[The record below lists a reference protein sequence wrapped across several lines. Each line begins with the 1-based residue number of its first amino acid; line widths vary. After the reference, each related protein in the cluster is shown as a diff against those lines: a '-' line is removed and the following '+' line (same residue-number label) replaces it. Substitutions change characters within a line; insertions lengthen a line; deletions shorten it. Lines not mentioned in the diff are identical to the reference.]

1 MQLVVGR
8 IGRAHGVLGEATIE
22 VRTDDADLR
31 FAVGNKL
38 TLDNGQQLIIKSARW
53 HNQVL
58 LLTFDG
64 ITDRNQI
71 EELRDQLISAQ
82 VDFNSLAPGEYHYQ
96 QLIGSQV
103 YLVSGE
109 LIGVV
114 GEIVKLP
121 GQDLLSVDKDGKQI
135 PGSYGLSWFPGYA
148 INVETGERLNIV
160 FGEDSSLPT
169 ENGAD
174 MIWNP
179 TNSFFDKFFNNPYL
193 FRRF

>member
-31 FAVGNKL
+31 FAVGNAV
-38 TLDNGQQLIIKSARW
+38 TLENSKKLIIKSSRW

-58 LLTFDG
+58 LLSFEG

-71 EELRDQLISAQ
+71 EELRDQLISAE
-82 VDFNSLAPGEYHYQ
+82 VDTSAMAPGEYHYQ

-103 YLVSGE
+103 FLQSGDQV
-109 LIGVV
+109 GVV

-121 GQDLLSVDKDGKQI
+121 GQDLLSVDKGGSQVLVPMVKQI
-135 PGSYGLSWFPGYA
+135 IISIDVAAKKIVINPPEGLLD
-148 INVETGERLNIV
+148 V
-160 FGEDSSLPT
+160 
-169 ENGAD
+169 
-174 MIWNP
+174 
-179 TNSFFDKFFNNPYL
+179 TN
-193 FRRF
+193 

>member
-31 FAVGNKL
+31 FAVGNAV
-38 TLDNGQQLIIKSARW
+38 TLENSKKLIIKSSRW

-58 LLTFDG
+58 LLSFDG

-71 EELRDQLISAQ
+71 EELRDQLISTE
-82 VDFNSLAPGEYHYQ
+82 VDTSAMAPGEYHYQ

-103 YLVSGE
+103 FLQSGDQV
-109 LIGVV
+109 GVV

-121 GQDLLSVDKDGKQI
+121 GQDLLSVDKGGSQVLVPMVKQI
-135 PGSYGLSWFPGYA
+135 IISIDVAAKKIVINPPEGLLD
-148 INVETGERLNIV
+148 V
-160 FGEDSSLPT
+160 
-169 ENGAD
+169 
-174 MIWNP
+174 
-179 TNSFFDKFFNNPYL
+179 TN
-193 FRRF
+193 

>member
-31 FAVGNKL
+31 FAVGNEV
-38 TLDNGQQLIIKSARW
+38 TLENSKKLIIKSSRW

-58 LLTFDG
+58 LLSFDG

-71 EELRDQLISAQ
+71 EELRDQLISTE
-82 VDFNSLAPGEYHYQ
+82 VDTSAMAPGEYHYQ

-103 YLVSGE
+103 FLQSGDQV
-109 LIGVV
+109 GVV

-121 GQDLLSVDKDGKQI
+121 GQDLLSVDKGGSQVLVPMVKQI
-135 PGSYGLSWFPGYA
+135 IISIDVAAKKIVINPPEGLLD
-148 INVETGERLNIV
+148 V
-160 FGEDSSLPT
+160 
-169 ENGAD
+169 
-174 MIWNP
+174 
-179 TNSFFDKFFNNPYL
+179 TN
-193 FRRF
+193 